1 MSNGAPVHVQERQV
15 FNVSP
20 ERNRQAQA
28 QLGLPP
34 SFVIF
39 EASGV
44 LNYFTGLGVVQV
56 PCRKASSW
64 WACRILSALDAS
76 ALCALTDSTTKR
88 DGGNSNS
95 QIEKGAPLAL
105 SYYTLSIVIV
115 VFDIKISRSRQ
126 LQEYET

>member
-56 PCRKASSW
+56 PPAARRVPGGPAGSCRRSTL
-64 WACRILSALDAS
+64 RR
-76 ALCALTDSTTKR
+76 CAL
-88 DGGNSNS
+88 
-95 QIEKGAPLAL
+95 
-105 SYYTLSIVIV
+105 
-115 VFDIKISRSRQ
+115 
-126 LQEYET
+126 